1 MDLISIILPYYK
13 KRNFI
18 DETIKSILSQSYKKF
33 ELIIIYDDHDKKDL
47 VYIKK
52 YIKNSSRI
60 KLILNKRNIAIL
72 LRF

>member
-33 ELIIIYDDHDKKDL
+33 ELIIIYDDTDKTDL
-47 VYIKK
+47 FFKEI
-52 YIKNSSRI
+52 
-60 KLILNKRNIAIL
+60 NKR
-72 LRF
+72 